1 MDLIAQLPLWALVLL
16 GLCLVGLVLMIGTLL
31 FGFFFK
37 VGVAINESRR
47 PPHYDAGDYR
57 LDQGREVRPE
67 QTQRRAGE

>member
-1 MDLIAQLPLWALVLL
+1 MDLIAQLPVWAVVLV
-16 GLCLVGLVLMIGTLL
+16 GLCLVALAVVIGTML

-47 PPHYDAGDYR
+47 PAHYDAGDYR

-67 QTQRRAGE
+67 QTQRRSGE

>member
-16 GLCLVGLVLMIGTLL
+16 GVCLLGIAVAIGTLL

-47 PPHYDAGDYR
+47 PPSYDVGDYR

>member
-1 MDLIAQLPLWALVLL
+1 MDLIAQLPLWVLVLL
-16 GLCLVGLVLMIGTLL
+16 GLCLLGIVVAIGTLL

-47 PPHYDAGDYR
+47 PPYYDAGDYR

-67 QTQRRAGE
+67 QAQRRAGE

>member
-16 GLCLVGLVLMIGTLL
+16 GLCLLGIVLAIGTLL

-37 VGVAINESRR
+37 VGVAVNESRR
-47 PPHYDAGDYR
+47 PPYYDARDYR